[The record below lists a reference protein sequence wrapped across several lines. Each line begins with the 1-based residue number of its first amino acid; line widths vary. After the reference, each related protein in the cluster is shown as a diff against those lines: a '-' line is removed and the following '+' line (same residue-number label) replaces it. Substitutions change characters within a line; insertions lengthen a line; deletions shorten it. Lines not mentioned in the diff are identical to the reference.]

1 VEAWIEEELKGWGRP
16 LLPSRRRA
24 MVGILFSVVAGAA
37 VGICWPFSPMWFWGA
52 ALLLILPLFI
62 WIRHPFSVLP
72 LMCVVFLLMAA
83 HARQSTGVPLATSL
97 PILLPRPMEYVQL
110 VMVATGDAVPR
121 AARPGRAGGAVFHAQ
136 VEGLNRDGAWQKVN
150 DRIRVILRGSLA
162 GKRMP
167 LYGERWRLHGIV
179 RPALPRRSGLFTLP
193 VNQMVVDPDRAV
205 FLSGNH
211 GNSFK
216 AWCMRQRRVCRRI
229 LGGGLEAYPE
239 ERGVLHALLLGYR
252 GDLPRALRTDFA
264 ATGTVHIFAI
274 SGAHVGMMLLLFAG
288 LLRALRIP
296 VTRWFLFLTPLLLIY
311 TLTTGAATSAIRA
324 SVMASL
330 MLGAT
335 FMKRRPDAIS
345 ALAVAAISILVVSPA
360 QLGDLGFLLSF
371 TAVGGLLAVQPVMEA
386 GVRRLAHRD
395 EWLLPGEEAP
405 DEPFWR
411 KGGMNGIRYA
421 SVSVSAWVSTLPLT
435 AFFFNL
441 FSPVAL
447 LMNLIVIPVVFAIL
461 LTGVMSLLCFPLS
474 PFCSEVF
481 NHAARVLASGLTA
494 CIQWAAALPWGHLF
508 IRTPPAIGVML
519 WYLLLAMAAVMARR
533 IRGAL
538 AVGLGVLA
546 LMGISWGLWDA
557 GRCRV
562 SVLDV
567 GEGNAVLV
575 QARTERIL
583 VDTGPEFRAEQTLRR
598 MRREGVNQLEVLALT
613 HSDAQH
619 MGAARWMMRA
629 LPVQELWVPAVVWK
643 SPLMKETLLLAQ
655 ELNISIRRLAIGD
668 QGHWPDQL
676 SWEILWPPV
685 DLRIARAD
693 EASLVMRV
701 ARYGVSIL
709 LTGDAGTIEEEQ
721 MHERGDSLASALLLL
736 GRHGARS
743 ATSGV
748 WLDAVRPKEALV
760 SAGSHVEGQHPDR
773 EVLERLNR
781 RKIRIWETDR
791 DGTLNIDFF
800 RHPAR
805 WPNPGYRIQLDP
817 G

>member
-1 VEAWIEEELKGWGRP
+1 VEAWIEEELKGWGSP
-16 LLPSRRRA
+16 LLPPRRRA
-24 MVGILFSVVAGAA
+24 MVGLLFPVVAGAA
-37 VGICWPFSPMWFWGA
+37 VGLAWPFSPLWFWGA
-52 ALLLILPLFI
+52 AALLILPLFL
-62 WIRHPFSVLP
+62 WIQHRLSVIP
-72 LMCVVFLLMAA
+72 LMAVVFLLMAA
-83 HARQSTGVPLATSL
+83 HARQSTGVPTATSL
-97 PILLPRPMEYVQL
+97 PVLLSRPMEYVQL
-110 VMVATGDAVPR
+110 VVVATGDAIPR
-121 AARPGRAGGAVFHAQ
+121 AARPGRASGAVFHAR
-136 VEGLNRDGAWQKVN
+136 VEGLNRDGAWRKVD

-167 LYGERWRLHGIV
+167 RYGERWRLHGIV
-179 RPALPRRSGLFTLP
+179 RPALPRRSGLFMLP
-193 VNQMVVDPDRAV
+193 QNQMVVDPDRAV

-211 GNSFK
+211 GNPVK
-216 AWCMRQRRVCRRI
+216 AWCMRQRRTCRRI
-229 LGGGLEAYPE
+229 LGRGLEAYPD
-239 ERGVLHALLLGYR
+239 ERGILQALLLGYR

-296 VTRWFLFLTPLLLIY
+296 VTRWFLFLTPLLILY

-395 EWLLPGEEAP
+395 EWLLPGEDAP
-405 DEPFWR
+405 DKPVWR
-411 KGGMNGIRYA
+411 RGGMNGIRYA
-421 SVSVSAWVSTLPLT
+421 SVSVSAWISTLPLT
-435 AFFFNL
+435 AYFFNL

-494 CIQWAAALPWGHLF
+494 CIQWAATLPWGHLF
-508 IRTPPAIGVML
+508 IRTPPAAGVVL
-519 WYLLLAMAAVMARR
+519 WYLLLAVAAVMARR
-533 IRGAL
+533 VRGAL

-546 LMGISWGLWDA
+546 LLGAGWSLWDA

-562 SVLDV
+562 SVLGV

-575 QARTERIL
+575 QARTERML
-583 VDTGPEFRAEQTLRR
+583 VDTGPEFRAEQTLRL
-598 MRREGVNQLEVLALT
+598 MRREGVNRLAVLVLT

-619 MGAARWMMRA
+619 MGAAHWMMQA
-629 LPVQELWVPAVVWK
+629 LPVQELWIPAVVWP
-643 SPLMKETLLLAQ
+643 SPLMKKTLLLAQ
-655 ELNISIRRLAIGD
+655 ERGVQVRRLAAGE
-668 QGHWPDQL
+668 QGPWPNQL
-676 SWEILWPPV
+676 SWEILWPPA
-685 DLRIARAD
+685 DLRITRSD

-709 LTGDAGTIEEEQ
+709 LTGDAGGNEERRMQ
-721 MHERGDSLASALLLL
+721 ERGDSLASRILLL

-743 ATSGV
+743 ATSGS
-748 WLDAVRPKEALV
+748 WLDAVCPKEALV
-760 SAGSHVEGQHPDR
+760 SAGPHVEGQHPDR
-773 EVLERLNR
+773 EVLERLSQR
-781 RKIRIWETDR
+781 EIHLWETDR
-791 DGTLNIDFF
+791 DGSLQIDFF
-800 RHPAR
+800 RQPAR
-805 WPNPGYRIQLDP
+805 WPDPGYRIQGDP
-817 G
+817 R

>member
-1 VEAWIEEELKGWGRP
+1 MEAWIEEELRGWGHP
-16 LLPSRRRA
+16 LIPPRRRA
-24 MVGILFSVVAGAA
+24 MVGLLFPVVAGTA
-37 VGICWPFSPMWFWGA
+37 VGLTWPFSPMWFWGA
-52 ALLLILPLFI
+52 AALIILPLFL
-62 WIRHPFSVLP
+62 WIHHRLSVIP
-72 LMCVVFLLMAA
+72 LLVVVFLLMAA
-83 HARQSTGVPLATSL
+83 HTRQSTGVPAATSL
-97 PILLPRPMEYVQL
+97 PVLLPHPMEYVQL
-110 VMVATGDAVPR
+110 VVVATEDAVPR
-121 AARPGRAGGAVFHAQ
+121 SFRPGRASGAVFHAQ
-136 VEGLNRDGAWQKVN
+136 VEGLNRDGVWRTVD
-150 DRIRVILRGSLA
+150 DRIRVVLRGSLA

-167 LYGERWRLHGIV
+167 QYGERWRLHGMV
-179 RPALPRRSGLFTLP
+179 RPGLPRRSGLFTLP
-193 VNQMVVDPDRAV
+193 QNQMVVDPDRAT
-205 FLSGNH
+205 FLSGSH
-211 GNSFK
+211 GNPFK

-229 LGGGLEAYPE
+229 LGRGLEASPE
-239 ERGVLHALLLGYR
+239 ERGVLQALLLGYR

-335 FMKRRPDAIS
+335 FMRRRPDAIS
-345 ALAVAAISILVVSPA
+345 ALAVAAISILAVSPA

-395 EWLLPGEEAP
+395 EWLLPGKEAP
-405 DEPFWR
+405 DEPVWR

-461 LTGVMSLLCFPLS
+461 LTGVMSLLCYPLS

-494 CIQWAAALPWGHLF
+494 CIQWAATLPWGHLF
-508 IRTPPAIGVML
+508 IRTPPACGVVL

-546 LMGISWGLWDA
+546 LLGVGWGLWDA
-557 GRCRV
+557 GRCRI
-562 SVLDV
+562 SILEV

-575 QARTERIL
+575 QARTDRML
-583 VDTGPEFRAEQTLRR
+583 VDTGPEFRAEHTLRL
-598 MRREGVNQLEVLALT
+598 MRREGVNQLEALVLT

-619 MGAARWMMRA
+619 MGAAHWMMQA
-629 LPVQELWVPAVVWK
+629 LPVQELWIPAVIWP
-643 SPLMKETLLLAQ
+643 SPLMKKTLLLAQ
-655 ELNISIRRLAIGD
+655 ELGIPVRRLAAGD

-676 SWEILWPPV
+676 SWEVLWPPEA
-685 DLRIARAD
+685 LRISRAD
-693 EASLVMRV
+693 EGSLVMRV
-701 ARYGVSIL
+701 ARFGVSIL
-709 LTGDAGTIEEEQ
+709 LTGDAGEKEEERMQ
-721 MHERGDSLASALLLL
+721 EQVDSLASPILLL
-736 GRHGARS
+736 GRHGERR
-743 ATSGV
+743 ATSAS
-748 WLDAVRPKEALV
+748 WLDAVRPTEALV

-773 EVLERLNR
+773 DVLERLNR
-781 RKIRIWETDR
+781 RKIRVWETDR
-791 DGTLNIDFF
+791 DGSLTIDLF
-800 RHPAR
+800 RRPAR
-805 WPNPGYRIQLDP
+805 WPDPGYQIRIDP